1 VSPLRAVCVFC
12 GSYTGD
18 RPEHARAAT
27 ELGEELVARGA
38 SLVYGGGRIGLM
50 GVIADSVLAAGGTVT
65 GVIPEH
71 LVSHEVAHS
80 GLTELRVVGS
90 MHERKQLMFDLS
102 DAFIAMPGG
111 LGTLEEL
118 LEITTWAQLGL
129 HAKPIGLLDVRGYFA
144 PLVTLVERAVVE
156 GFVAAENR
164 GLLIVASD
172 VSLLLAQM
180 RTYVPP
186 HGFRPLIRL
195 EET

>member
-1 VSPLRAVCVFC
+1 VSQLRAVCVFC

-18 RPEHARAAT
+18 RPEYARAAT

-118 LEITTWAQLGL
+118 LEIATWAQLGL
-129 HAKPIGLLDVRGYFA
+129 HRKPVGILDVLDFYGGLVAQLDHAVLSGFLA
-144 PLVTLVERAVVE
+144 PRT
-156 GFVAAENR
+156 R
-164 GLLIVASD
+164 GLLLRDDGAAR
-172 VSLLLAQM
+172 LLDRLAAHA
-180 RTYVPP
+180 VPSP
-186 HGFRPLIRL
+186 PLDPRL
-195 EET
+195 T